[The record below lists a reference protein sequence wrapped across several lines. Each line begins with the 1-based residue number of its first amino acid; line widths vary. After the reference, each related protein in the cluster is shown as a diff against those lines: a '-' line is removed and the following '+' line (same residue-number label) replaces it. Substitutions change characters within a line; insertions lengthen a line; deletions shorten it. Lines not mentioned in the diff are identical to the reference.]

1 MDATPLRTLCIEAR
15 LENEKAAQR
24 FLADALSAVDCPAK
38 TRKEL
43 RLALE
48 ELFVNV
54 ARYAYAPGSGII
66 EVAVAVS
73 DDGHG
78 AKMVLRDGGTPF
90 DPFDRADPEAPRTI
104 EDAPIGGLGIL
115 MVKRLMDACAYRR
128 VDGCNEVTVEKRW
141 Q

>member
-1 MDATPLRTLCIEAR
+1 MDATAARTLCIEAR
-15 LENEKAAQR
+15 LENEKAVQR
-24 FLADALSAVDCPAK
+24 FLSDALSATDCPTKA
-38 TRKEL
+38 RKEL

-66 EVAVAVS
+66 EVAVGIAC
-73 DDGHG
+73 DGHG
-78 AKMVLRDGGTPF
+78 AKMVLRDCGTPF
-90 DPFDRADPEAPRTI
+90 DPFARAVPEAPRTI
-104 EDAPIGGLGIL
+104 EDAPVGGLGIL